1 MPIIVNQISSPL
13 NATEQEVIST
23 ALKKLGSASKHA
35 IDCEIHKSS
44 LDARKRNDIHFVHSV
59 FVTLDSADLEKKLCE
74 KNTSLTYVERSVY
87 KPVIS
92 TEKAEGKVVIAGFGP
107 AGMFAGLA
115 LAEQG
120 YRPIILERGSSMEK
134 RTASVQKFW
143 LTGELDTNCNVQF
156 GEGGAGTFSDGKLTT
171 RIKDPLCRYV
181 LERFVDFGAPKE
193 ILTKA
198 KPHIGT
204 DNLRNIVTAIRK
216 RIIELGGEVRFDTA
230 LTDLAIAN
238 GKVQTISAGDK
249 DEKVSALILAIGHS
263 ARDTFELLQCKNI
276 FIEPKP
282 FSVGARIEHKQ
293 AAVDESL
300 YGDHAGNQIG
310 RAHV

>member
-23 ALKKLGSASKHA
+23 ALKKLGSASKHT

-143 LTGELDTNCNVQF
+143 LTGELNTNCNVQF

-216 RIIELGGEVRFDTA
+216 G
-230 LTDLAIAN
+230 
-238 GKVQTISAGDK
+238 
-249 DEKVSALILAIGHS
+249 
-263 ARDTFELLQCKNI
+263 
-276 FIEPKP
+276 
-282 FSVGARIEHKQ
+282 
-293 AAVDESL
+293 
-300 YGDHAGNQIG
+300 
-310 RAHV
+310 

>member
-35 IDCEIHKSS
+35 IECEIHKSS

-115 LAEQG
+115 LAE
-120 YRPIILERGSSMEK
+120 
-134 RTASVQKFW
+134 
-143 LTGELDTNCNVQF
+143 
-156 GEGGAGTFSDGKLTT
+156 
-171 RIKDPLCRYV
+171 
-181 LERFVDFGAPKE
+181 
-193 ILTKA
+193 
-198 KPHIGT
+198 
-204 DNLRNIVTAIRK
+204 
-216 RIIELGGEVRFDTA
+216 
-230 LTDLAIAN
+230 
-238 GKVQTISAGDK
+238 
-249 DEKVSALILAIGHS
+249 
-263 ARDTFELLQCKNI
+263 
-276 FIEPKP
+276 
-282 FSVGARIEHKQ
+282 
-293 AAVDESL
+293 
-300 YGDHAGNQIG
+300 
-310 RAHV
+310 

>member
-23 ALKKLGSASKHA
+23 TLKKLGSASKHA

-87 KPVIS
+87 KPVLS

-120 YRPIILERGSSMEK
+120 YRPIILERGSSMENVLHRYRNSGSQASLTPIATCNSVK
-134 RTASVQKFW
+134 VVQAHFLTAS
-143 LTGELDTNCNVQF
+143 L
-156 GEGGAGTFSDGKLTT
+156 
-171 RIKDPLCRYV
+171 
-181 LERFVDFGAPKE
+181 
-193 ILTKA
+193 
-198 KPHIGT
+198 PH
-204 DNLRNIVTAIRK
+204 
-216 RIIELGGEVRFDTA
+216 E
-230 LTDLAIAN
+230 
-238 GKVQTISAGDK
+238 
-249 DEKVSALILAIGHS
+249 
-263 ARDTFELLQCKNI
+263 
-276 FIEPKP
+276 
-282 FSVGARIEHKQ
+282 
-293 AAVDESL
+293 
-300 YGDHAGNQIG
+300 
-310 RAHV
+310 